1 MRLVS
6 DAHRHTHSH
15 THTSHTHTHTQ
26 MHPHSG
32 IIKLA
37 PCQSAHINVKALQ
50 RLIGRSK
57 VELSITWREEVEWR
71 LGSKVRVTLSDC
83 GSGNGPSRSNYR

>member
-15 THTSHTHTHTQ
+15 THTSHTDTHTR

-37 PCQSAHINVKALQ
+37 LCQSAHINVKALQ

-71 LGSKVRVTLSDC
+71 LGSKVRVTLSDR